1 MTNQKANDKIKAEI
15 RIIGGKYMKMQK
27 KIIRVMMLSISILF
41 VLLTIQTNA
50 VNTTNQENNNTNQTS
65 SSNTAVNKNTN
76 RNTTN
81 QSTTKNT
88 TTKNANNT
96 DNTANTANTTKTK
109 SSNANLSNLGIK
121 PHDFT
126 GFKSGTT
133 SYQAVIPE
141 DTKTVEVYA
150 KTQDAKAIITG
161 TGKKTLES
169 GENKLEVVVTA
180 EDGTKK
186 TYTINITRGEPNEGD
201 ENLEEP
207 EEVDGLSTLKI
218 KDVNLSPEF
227 KTDIYE
233 YAAKYIGENT
243 KLEIETIPTSEN
255 YKVEVIGNEDIQEG
269 ENIIT
274 VLVSEKDGD
283 NVATYQIT
291 LNKSLVDEEAI
302 AREEAE
308 KQAKQQRTIIGIV
321 VAVVILIAIIVWIVL
336 KRKNK
341 NIAEEFSGVSLYGKN
356 HQDEEKE
363 EEFPKALR
371 EEKAEETSD
380 GQEDEKKNQNDLNKE
395 EEKSDKEEL
404 SNEEDEIESMPKEQ
418 IKEQFLDN
426 YSNYEEEYE
435 AESKEKKKKEKR
447 KGKRFK

>member
-1 MTNQKANDKIKAEI
+1 
-15 RIIGGKYMKMQK
+15 MKMQK
-27 KIIRVMMLSISILF
+27 KIMRVMVLSISILF

-50 VNTTNQENNNTNQTS
+50 VNTTSQGNNNTNQTS
-65 SSNTAVNKNTN
+65 SSNTAN
-76 RNTTN
+76 
-81 QSTTKNT
+81 TKNT
-88 TTKNANNT
+88 TTKNTNNT
-96 DNTANTANTTKTK
+96 NRTNHTANTTNTTNTTKTK

-141 DTKTVEVYA
+141 DTETIEVYA
-150 KTQDAKAIITG
+150 KTQDAKATVTG

-169 GENKLEVVVTA
+169 GDSKLEVVVIA

-186 TYTINITRGEPNEGD
+186 TYTINITRGEPKENSQ
-201 ENLEEP
+201 NLEQRDDS
-207 EEVDGLSTLKI
+207 DGLSMLKI
-218 KDVNLSPEF
+218 KDLNLSPEF
-227 KTDIYE
+227 KTNIYE
-233 YAAKYIGENT
+233 YTANYIGENT
-243 KLEIETIPTSEN
+243 KLEMETIPTNEDYN
-255 YKVEVIGNEDIQEG
+255 VEIIGNEDIQEG

-274 VLVSEKDGD
+274 ILVSQKNGD

-291 LNKSLVDEEAI
+291 INKSLVDEEAI

-308 KQAKQQRTIIGIV
+308 KQAKQQKTIIGIV
-321 VAVVILIAIIVWIVL
+321 VAVVILIAIVVWMVV
-336 KRKNK
+336 KRRNK

-356 HQDEEKE
+356 HQEDEKE

-380 GQEDEKKNQNDLNKE
+380 SQEEKSEEKSDEE
-395 EEKSDKEEL
+395 EEKSDKKKLED
-404 SNEEDEIESMPKEQ
+404 EEDEIENMPKEQ
-418 IKEQFLDN
+418 IKEKFLDN

-447 KGKRFK
+447 KGKRFKE

>member
-15 RIIGGKYMKMQK
+15 RRVGGKYMRMQK
-27 KIIRVMMLSISILF
+27 KIMRVMVLSISILF

-50 VNTTNQENNNTNQTS
+50 VNTTSQGNNNTNQTS
-65 SSNTAVNKNTN
+65 SSNTAN
-76 RNTTN
+76 
-81 QSTTKNT
+81 TKNT
-88 TTKNANNT
+88 TTKNTNNT
-96 DNTANTANTTKTK
+96 NRTNHTANTTNTTNTTNITNITNTTKTK

-141 DTKTVEVYA
+141 DTETIEVYA
-150 KTQDAKAIITG
+150 KTQDTKATVTG

-169 GENKLEVVVTA
+169 GDSKLEVVVTA

-186 TYTINITRGEPNEGD
+186 TYTINITRGEQKEDN

-207 EEVDGLSTLKI
+207 DNANGLSMLKI
-218 KDVNLSPEF
+218 KDLNLSPEF
-227 KTDIYE
+227 KTNIYE
-233 YAAKYIGENT
+233 YTANYIGKNT
-243 KLEIETIPTSEN
+243 KLEMETIPTNEDYN
-255 YKVEVIGNEDIQEG
+255 VEIIGNEDIQEG

-274 VLVSEKDGD
+274 ILVSQKNGD

-291 LNKSLVDEEAI
+291 INKSLVDEEAI

-308 KQAKQQRTIIGIV
+308 RQAKQQKTIIGIV
-321 VAVVILIAIIVWIVL
+321 VAVVILIAIVVWMVV
-336 KRKNK
+336 KRRNK

-356 HQDEEKE
+356 HQEDEKE

-380 GQEDEKKNQNDLNKE
+380 SQEEKSEEKLDEE
-395 EEKSDKEEL
+395 EEKGDKKKLEE
-404 SNEEDEIESMPKEQ
+404 EQDEIENMPKEQ
-418 IKEQFLDN
+418 IKEKFLDN

>member
-15 RIIGGKYMKMQK
+15 QIVGGNDMKMQK
-27 KIIRVMMLSISILF
+27 KIMRVMMLSISILF

-50 VNTTNQENNNTNQTS
+50 VNTTNQGNNNTNQTS
-65 SSNTAVNKNTN
+65 SSNTAVNKNTTIKN
-76 RNTTN
+76 TNNTNNTTN
-81 QSTTKNT
+81 TTNTTK
-88 TTKNANNT
+88 
-96 DNTANTANTTKTK
+96 TTKTK

-141 DTKTVEVYA
+141 DTETIEVYA
-150 KTQDAKAIITG
+150 KTQDAKATVTG

-169 GENKLEVVVTA
+169 GDSKLEVVVTA

-186 TYTINITRGEPNEGD
+186 TYTINITRGEPKEDNENIQESD
-201 ENLEEP
+201 NA
-207 EEVDGLSTLKI
+207 DGLSMLKI
-218 KDVNLSPEF
+218 KDLNLSPEF
-227 KTDIYE
+227 KTNIYE
-233 YAAKYIGENT
+233 YTAKYIGENT
-243 KLEIETIPTSEN
+243 KLEMETIPTNEDYN
-255 YKVEVIGNEDIQEG
+255 VEIIGNEDIQEG

-274 VLVSEKDGD
+274 VLVSEKNGD

-291 LNKSLVDEEAI
+291 LNKSLIDEEAI

-308 KQAKQQRTIIGIV
+308 KQAKQQKTIIGIV
-321 VAVVILIAIIVWIVL
+321 VAVVILIAIIVWIVV
-336 KRKNK
+336 KRRNK

-356 HQDEEKE
+356 HQEDEEE

-380 GQEDEKKNQNDLNKE
+380 SQEEKS
-395 EEKSDKEEL
+395 EEKSDEE
-404 SNEEDEIESMPKEQ
+404 EEDEIESMPKEK
-418 IKEQFLDN
+418 IKEEFLDH

-435 AESKEKKKKEKR
+435 ADSKVLKKKEKR
-447 KGKRFK
+447 KGKRFKE

>member
-1 MTNQKANDKIKAEI
+1 MTNKKANDKIKAEI

-27 KIIRVMMLSISILF
+27 KIIMVMMLSISILF
-41 VLLTIQTNA
+41 SLLTIQTNA
-50 VNTTNQENNNTNQTS
+50 VNTTNQGNNNTNQTS
-65 SSNTAVNKNTN
+65 SSNTAVNQNTN
-76 RNTTN
+76 RNNTN
-81 QSTTKNT
+81 QTATKNT

-96 DNTANTANTTKTK
+96 NNTANTANTTKTK

-121 PHDFT
+121 PYDFT

-133 SYQAVIPE
+133 SYQAIIPE
-141 DTKTVEVYA
+141 DTETIEIYA
-150 KTQDAKAIITG
+150 KTQDAKATVTG

-169 GENKLEVVVTA
+169 GDSKLEVVVTA

-186 TYTINITRGEPNEGD
+186 TYTINITRGEQKEHD

-207 EEVDGLSTLKI
+207 EDADGLSTLKI
-218 KDVNLSPEF
+218 KNLDLSPEF

-233 YAAKYIGENT
+233 YTAKYIGENT

-274 VLVSEKDGD
+274 VLVSEKNGD

-308 KQAKQQRTIIGIV
+308 KQAKQQKTIIGIV
-321 VAVVILIAIIVWIVL
+321 VAVVILIAIIVWIVV

-341 NIAEEFSGVSLYGKN
+341 NVAEEFSGVSLYGKN
-356 HQDEEKE
+356 HQEEK
-363 EEFPKALR
+363 KAD
-371 EEKAEETSD
+371 ETSD
-380 GQEDEKKNQNDLNKE
+380 SLEEKNEEKPQEE
-395 EEKSDKEEL
+395 EEKSNKEKLEH
-404 SNEEDEIESMPKEQ
+404 EENEIESMPKEQ
-418 IKEQFLDN
+418 IKEKFLNN
-426 YSNYEEEYE
+426 YSNYEEKYE
-435 AESKEKKKKEKR
+435 AGSKEKKKKEKR

>member
-1 MTNQKANDKIKAEI
+1 
-15 RIIGGKYMKMQK
+15 MKRQK
-27 KIIRVMMLSISILF
+27 KIVRVMVLSISILF

-50 VNTTNQENNNTNQTS
+50 VNTTNQGNNNTNQTS

-81 QSTTKNT
+81 QTANQNT
-88 TTKNANNT
+88 TTKNTNNT
-96 DNTANTANTTKTK
+96 NNTANTTNTTKTK

-141 DTKTVEVYA
+141 DTETIEVYA
-150 KTQDAKAIITG
+150 KTQDAKATVTG

-169 GENKLEVVVTA
+169 GDSKLEVVVTA

-186 TYTINITRGEPNEGD
+186 TYTINITRGEQKEDN
-201 ENLEEP
+201 ENLEESN
-207 EEVDGLSTLKI
+207 GLSMLKI
-218 KDVNLSPEF
+218 KDLNLSPEF
-227 KTDIYE
+227 KTNIYE
-233 YAAKYIGENT
+233 YTANYIGENT
-243 KLEIETIPTSEN
+243 KLEMETIPTNEDYN
-255 YKVEVIGNEDIQEG
+255 VEIIGNEDIQEG

-274 VLVSEKDGD
+274 VLVSEKNGD

-308 KQAKQQRTIIGIV
+308 KQAKQQKTIIGIV
-321 VAVVILIAIIVWIVL
+321 VAVAILIAIIVWIVV
-336 KRKNK
+336 KRRNK

-356 HQDEEKE
+356 HQEDEEE

-380 GQEDEKKNQNDLNKE
+380 SQEEKSEEKSDEE
-395 EEKSDKEEL
+395 EEKSDKKKLED
-404 SNEEDEIESMPKEQ
+404 EEDEIENMPKEQ
-418 IKEQFLDN
+418 IKEKFLDN